1 MDISAILI
9 MLIVL
14 SILFLYTWC
23 TAPKEEHANFF
34 KLWGVIFI
42 VYVGIGSFV
51 YAVVSAEE
59 IPGGLAVWCRWVMA
73 VGYGAL
79 PALVTLYLVQLAV
92 IGGETTRKLL
102 WTGIGAL
109 VLSALLLPLL
119 GEENSA
125 LLAALGL
132 GQLIGL
138 LNEWLWGN
146 AERRALMNICAAGKE
161 IKHTEKEVVYLK
173 KEIEHIEKEFK

>member
-1 MDISAILI
+1 
-9 MLIVL
+9 
-14 SILFLYTWC
+14 
-23 TAPKEEHANFF
+23 
-34 KLWGVIFI
+34 
-42 VYVGIGSFV
+42 
-51 YAVVSAEE
+51 
-59 IPGGLAVWCRWVMA
+59 MA

-92 IGGETTRKLL
+92 IGGETKRKLL

-146 AERRALMNICAAGKE
+146 VERRALMKICAAGKE

>member
-1 MDISAILI
+1 MVQMGDGRRIRGFARACDALFSAARRHRRRDKTKI
-9 MLIVL
+9 IVD
-14 SILFLYTWC
+14 
-23 TAPKEEHANFF
+23 
-34 KLWGVIFI
+34 
-42 VYVGIGSFV
+42 
-51 YAVVSAEE
+51 
-59 IPGGLAVWCRWVMA
+59 
-73 VGYGAL
+73 
-79 PALVTLYLVQLAV
+79 
-92 IGGETTRKLL
+92 
-102 WTGIGAL
+102 GAL

-146 AERRALMNICAAGKE
+146 AERRALMKICAARKE